1 MLSLQLMKYAIVPIL
16 IMCLTACHVKT
27 KQANKRGLEYMKQN
41 RYEQAVAEFNDILQE
56 DAYWLPAYYN
66 RAIALAN
73 IQQYKKALED
83 FNYVL
88 AHYPDHADAYFN
100 RGIVY
105 ENLGLYANA
114 IQDYTETIRLRPGF
128 IQAYHYRGI
137 ARFRMLDL
145 DGALQD
151 YNRALE
157 LGRNLQIDLS
167 AAKALGLNSSA
178 LYFNRGAV
186 FQKKGDYE
194 SAIADYTETIR
205 IDPSSAKAYYNRGI
219 AKLSLSQGQEAA
231 SDFEIASRLG
241 YTPAQKALEK
251 YFGD

>member
-1 MLSLQLMKYAIVPIL
+1 M
-16 IMCLTACHVKT
+16 
-27 KQANKRGLEYMKQN
+27 
-41 RYEQAVAEFNDILQE
+41 
-56 DAYWLPAYYN
+56 
-66 RAIALAN
+66 
-73 IQQYKKALED
+73 
-83 FNYVL
+83 
-88 AHYPDHADAYFN
+88 
-100 RGIVY
+100 
-105 ENLGLYANA
+105 
-114 IQDYTETIRLRPGF
+114 RPGF

-231 SDFEIASRLG
+231 SDLEIASRLG
-241 YTPAQKALEK
+241 YEPAKQALAK